1 MLVLLNHEKWKQDP
15 FFLSIPSLLGFR
27 DSDPQHRVSLL
38 KICRPISQLT
48 LWPQELL
55 FCSCTG
61 CCSWLLALSPL
72 PSCTNTCV
80 STPGQSG
87 FLTLALLLREGQN
100 PSLFCFGTA
109 ELWSPWSGLRDST
122 CQSYHC
128 IKAVV
133 LFALLNP
140 GVLSS
145 SVWSL
150 LLATVVIHAASNS
163 QAQSQDREQFGN
175 SVILRFSFVS
185 LVPFHAMCSSVAHA
199 YAKRHLRSICI
210 LEPMHV
216 IQTKKLT
223 SVWVFLRR
231 KKKKEHILSWI
242 RSWTSFQL
250 DDVLDIS
257 QGVQSKL
264 IWTKLI

>member
-1 MLVLLNHEKWKQDP
+1 MLVLLNREKWEQDP

-87 FLTLALLLREGQN
+87 FLTLALLLLREGQN

-109 ELWSPWSGLRDST
+109 ELWSPWSGLRGSA
-122 CQSYHC
+122 CQSYLC

-163 QAQSQDREQFGN
+163 KAQSQDREQFGN
-175 SVILRFSFVS
+175 SIILRFSFVS

-199 YAKRHLRSICI
+199 YAKPHLRSICI

-223 SVWVFLRR
+223 SVWVCLRR
-231 KKKKEHILSWI
+231 KKEKKKKAY
-242 RSWTSFQL
+242 FKL
-250 DDVLDIS
+250 DKVLDIFS
-257 QGVQSKL
+257 AGWRSWHLSRCAVQAAL
-264 IWTKLI
+264 N